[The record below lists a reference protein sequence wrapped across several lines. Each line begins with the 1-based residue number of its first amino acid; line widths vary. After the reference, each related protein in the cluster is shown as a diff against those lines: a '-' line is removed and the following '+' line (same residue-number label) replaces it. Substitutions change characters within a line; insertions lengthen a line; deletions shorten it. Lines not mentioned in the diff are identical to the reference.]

1 MWAIT
6 VYEGLSHSHAFRNW
20 NNCVLLHVIDGINN
34 MKLSCPNIVKKP
46 ETITISNI
54 KPTADLYWNNGA

>member
-6 VYEGLSHSHAFRNW
+6 VYEAKSHSDAFSNW
-20 NNCVLLHVIDGINN
+20 NNCVLFQDIDGINN
-34 MKLSCPNIVKKP
+34 IKLSCPNIAKKS

-54 KPTADLYWNNGA
+54 KPTATLYWNNYA